1 MSLQGKH
8 ILLGVTG
15 GIAAYKACEL
25 LRLLVKAG
33 ADVEVMMTKAAAQF
47 VGPLTFETLSG
58 KPVAEDMWDP
68 KMRLPHISL
77 RKNKDLIV
85 VAPATASII
94 AKAANGIADDLVSS
108 TLLARE
114 CPLMLCRL

>member
-1 MSLQGKH
+1 MSLQGKR

-47 VGPLTFETLSG
+47 AVSYTHLT
-58 KPVAEDMWDP
+58 
-68 KMRLPHISL
+68 LPTIL
-77 RKNKDLIV
+77 
-85 VAPATASII
+85 
-94 AKAANGIADDLVSS
+94 LV
-108 TLLARE
+108 
-114 CPLMLCRL
+114 

>member
-33 ADVEVMMTKAAAQF
+33 ADVEVMMT
-47 VGPLTFETLSG
+47 
-58 KPVAEDMWDP
+58 
-68 KMRLPHISL
+68 
-77 RKNKDLIV
+77 
-85 VAPATASII
+85 
-94 AKAANGIADDLVSS
+94 
-108 TLLARE
+108 
-114 CPLMLCRL
+114 

>member
-1 MSLQGKH
+1 MSLQGKR

-58 KPVAEDMWDP
+58 KPVAEDLWDP

-77 RKNKDLIV
+77 RKNKD
-85 VAPATASII
+85 SSG
-94 AKAANGIADDLVSS
+94 NGKHHCKSCQRHCRRFS
-108 TLLARE
+108 FKHSART
-114 CPLMLCRL
+114 

>member
-1 MSLQGKH
+1 MSLQGKR

-58 KPVAEDMWDP
+58 KPQ
-68 KMRLPHISL
+68 RIS
-77 RKNKDLIV
+77 
-85 VAPATASII
+85 
-94 AKAANGIADDLVSS
+94 GILKCGFRIFLFARIKISS
-108 TLLARE
+108 S
-114 CPLMLCRL
+114 